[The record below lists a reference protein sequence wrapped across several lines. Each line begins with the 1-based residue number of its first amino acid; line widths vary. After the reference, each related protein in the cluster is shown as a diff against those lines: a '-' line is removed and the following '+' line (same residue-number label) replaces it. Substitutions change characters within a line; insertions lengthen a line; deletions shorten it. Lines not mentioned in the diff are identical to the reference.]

1 MFKELQVGGGI
12 GLWLGTQTP
21 ELHDLPPSVCVT
33 LHKVLNLSR
42 LQLSYLRRGD
52 DASQG
57 Q

>member
-21 ELHDLPPSVCVT
+21 ELHDLPPSGCVT